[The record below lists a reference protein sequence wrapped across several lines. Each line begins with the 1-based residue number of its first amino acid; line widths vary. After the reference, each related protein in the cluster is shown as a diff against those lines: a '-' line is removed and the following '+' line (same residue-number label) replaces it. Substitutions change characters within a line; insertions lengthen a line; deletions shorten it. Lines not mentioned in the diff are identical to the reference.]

1 VTSLPNNI
9 TSSWAPAPAEA
20 PQGVAVRAAGR
31 VFVERF
37 GTAPRWLAVAPGRVN
52 LIGEHTDYNGG
63 YVLPLAIDRHVV
75 IAAAPAAGGD
85 GVARLRVYSAALDT
99 SVDIRLDG
107 SEPPGEPGWANYLR
121 GVVRAFA
128 DRRLTV
134 GSIDAAIVSD
144 LPLGGGLSSS
154 AALEVA
160 TATLLEK
167 AAGVT
172 LDPQEKARLCRQA
185 EHDFAGVPC
194 GVMDQLASV
203 VGDAAGALLINC
215 RSEAVRVIPFAD
227 PNVSVLICNTNM
239 KHALADGAY
248 ARRRAECAEASKQL
262 GVGMLRDATPAMVE
276 AASGTLDAVIA
287 RRARHVTTE
296 NLRTVA
302 AAAHLQAGEFAEV
315 GHLMYASH
323 RSLRDDFEVSSAEL
337 DVLVD
342 IAREI
347 GPAGGVLG
355 SRMTGGGFG
364 GCTVTLVRSDF
375 VASVANTLA
384 TEYRKRTGRTAST
397 FVSRPAQGAHVVD
410 PLTVV

>member
-1 VTSLPNNI
+1 MTSLPNDI
-9 TSSWAPAPAEA
+9 TSSWAPAPAEPA
-20 PQGVAVRAAGR
+20 PGDAVRAAAR
-31 VFVERF
+31 IFTERY
-37 GTAPRWLAVAPGRVN
+37 GIAPRWLAVAPGRVN

-75 IAAAPAAGGD
+75 IAAAPAAGD
-85 GVARLRVYSAALDT
+85 GGGRLRVYSAALDT

-107 SEPPGEPGWANYLR
+107 SEPPGEPTWANYLR

-128 DRRLTV
+128 DRGLAL

-203 VGDAAGALLINC
+203 IGDAAGALLIDC

-227 PNVSVLICNTNM
+227 PKVSVLICNTNM

-248 ARRRAECAEASKQL
+248 ARRRTECAEASRQL
-262 GVGMLRDATPAMVE
+262 GVATLRDATPAMVE
-276 AASGTLDAVIA
+276 AANGALDAVVA

-296 NLRTVA
+296 NLRTLA
-302 AAAHLQAGEFAEV
+302 AAAHLEAGEFAEV
-315 GHLMYASH
+315 
-323 RSLRDDFEVSSAEL
+323 
-337 DVLVD
+337 
-342 IAREI
+342 
-347 GPAGGVLG
+347 
-355 SRMTGGGFG
+355 
-364 GCTVTLVRSDF
+364 
-375 VASVANTLA
+375 
-384 TEYRKRTGRTAST
+384 
-397 FVSRPAQGAHVVD
+397 
-410 PLTVV
+410 

>member
-1 VTSLPNNI
+1 MSSLPNNV
-9 TSSWAPAPAEA
+9 TSSWAPAPAHA
-20 PQGVAVRAAGR
+20 SHGVAVRAAGR
-31 VFVERF
+31 VFHERF

-63 YVLPLAIDRHVV
+63 FVLPLAIDRHVV
-75 IAAAPAAGGD
+75 IAAAPAAADGG
-85 GVARLRVYSAALDT
+85 RLRVYSAAVDT
-99 SVDIRLDG
+99 TVDIRLDG
-107 SEPPGEPGWANYLR
+107 SEPPGEPSWANYLR

-128 DRRLTV
+128 DRRLAV

-167 AAGVT
+167 AAGTT
-172 LDPQEKARLCRQA
+172 LDPQDKARLCRQA

-203 VGDAAGALLINC
+203 IGDAAGALLIDC
-215 RSEAVRVIPFAD
+215 RSEQVRVIPFAD
-227 PNVSVLICNTNM
+227 PTVSVLICNTNM

-248 ARRRAECAEASKQL
+248 ARRRTECAEASRQL
-262 GVGMLRDATPAMVE
+262 GVETLRDATPAMVE
-276 AASGTLDAVIA
+276 AANGKLDPVVA

-302 AAAHLQAGEFAEV
+302 AAAHLEAGEFAEV

-337 DVLVD
+337 DAMVD

-364 GCTVTLVRSDF
+364 GCTVSLVRTDF
-375 VASVANTLA
+375 VASVAGTMA
-384 TEYRKRTGRTAST
+384 AEYRKRTGRTATT

>member
-1 VTSLPNNI
+1 MTSLPDI
-9 TSSWAPAPAEA
+9 TSSWAPAPAEPA
-20 PQGVAVRAAGR
+20 PGVAVRTAAR
-31 VFVERF
+31 VFFERF

-75 IAAAPAAGGD
+75 IAAAPARGD
-85 GVARLRVYSAALDT
+85 GARLRAYSAALDQ

-107 SEPPGEPGWANYLR
+107 SEPPGEPAWANYLR
-121 GVVRAFA
+121 GVVRAFSERGLIA
-128 DRRLTV
+128 

-167 AAGVT
+167 ATGAT
-172 LDPQEKARLCRQA
+172 LDPQDKARLCRQA

-194 GVMDQLASV
+194 GVMDQVASV
-203 VGDAAGALLINC
+203 IGDAAGALLIDC
-215 RSEAVRVIPFAD
+215 RSGAVRVIRFAD
-227 PNVSVLICNTNM
+227 PGVSVLICNTNM
-239 KHALADGAY
+239 KHALADSAY
-248 ARRRAECAEASKQL
+248 ARRVTECAEASRQL
-262 GVGMLRDATPAMVE
+262 GVVSLRDATPAMVE
-276 AASGTLDAVIA
+276 SANGTLDAVVA

-296 NLRTVA
+296 NVRTLA
-302 AAAHLQAGEFAEV
+302 AAAHLEAREFAEV

-337 DVLVD
+337 DALVD

-355 SRMTGGGFG
+355 ARMTGGGFG
-364 GCTVTLVRSDF
+364 GCTVTLVRTDC
-375 VASVANTLA
+375 VAAVANTL
-384 TEYRKRTGRTAST
+384 TIEYRKRTGLTATT
-397 FVSRPAQGAHVVD
+397 FVSRPARGAHVLD